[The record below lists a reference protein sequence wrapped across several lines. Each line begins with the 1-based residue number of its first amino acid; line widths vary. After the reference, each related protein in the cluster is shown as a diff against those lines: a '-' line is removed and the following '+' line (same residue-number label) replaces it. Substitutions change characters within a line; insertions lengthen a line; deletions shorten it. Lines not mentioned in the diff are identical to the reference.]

1 MLKVMAA
8 AAKLGLSI
16 TVSQVGGK
24 QQKSGLPVP
33 VSGEEWLSTMS
44 PEEDALLNQLRAL
57 LLDARDAPPRMF
69 KHPCLGHTT
78 HQTNHEIHHQ

>member
-1 MLKVMAA
+1 MWKVMAA

-16 TVSQVGGK
+16 AVSQVGGK

-57 LLDARDAPPRMF
+57 LLEARDAPTRMF

-78 HQTNHEIHHQ
+78 HQTNHEIHH

>member
-16 TVSQVGGK
+16 AVSQVGGK
-24 QQKSGLPVP
+24 QQKSVP
-33 VSGEEWLSTMS
+33 VSGEEWLSTLS

-57 LLDARDAPPRMF
+57 LLEARDAPPRMF

-78 HQTNHEIHHQ
+78 HQTNHEIHH